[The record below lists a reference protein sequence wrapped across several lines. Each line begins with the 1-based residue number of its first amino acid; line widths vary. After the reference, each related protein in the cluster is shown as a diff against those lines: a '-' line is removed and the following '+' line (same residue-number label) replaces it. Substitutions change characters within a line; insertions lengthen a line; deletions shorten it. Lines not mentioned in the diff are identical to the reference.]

1 MWVRLEFQAL
11 IFICAL
17 QLATCVAADA
27 NPAVNITWLK
37 NNQPLLADGNGMSF
51 FNYLVR
57 IVFWCLFLWFSQWVF
72 FVLFVSCVGI
82 SIRTSVLVDA
92 ITGLST
98 TSSTLEYSA
107 KKEDTNAQFTCRTVE
122 EDLVSQPVTFT
133 ITCES
138 PNPAKH
144 LYCFSLAYVI
154 NIVTQC

>member
-1 MWVRLEFQAL
+1 MFLPV
-11 IFICAL
+11 
-17 QLATCVAADA
+17 
-27 NPAVNITWLK
+27 
-37 NNQPLLADGNGMSF
+37 
-51 FNYLVR
+51 
-57 IVFWCLFLWFSQWVF
+57 VFTVGF
-72 FVLFVSCVGI
+72 FVLVVSRVGI

-138 PNPAKH
+138 ADPAKH

-154 NIVTQC
+154 NMAT